1 MNDWPESGRPSRA
14 GARKLNAWT
23 LIAALVIGVVL
34 SFAFQTWRQTAPDWA
49 LGQPGTLH
57 AVFLTNGQAYY
68 GTLERSSY
76 SALVLTK
83 VFYVQISVDPQGNQR
98 ISKLMNRTDEDWHAP
113 LRMSIPLDK
122 ILFVEVVGPD
132 SRIAKLIA
140 EATKQGKSQ

>member
-1 MNDWPESGRPSRA
+1 MSGRLEGDPPARA
-14 GARKLNAWT
+14 GVRKLNVWA
-23 LIAALVIGVVL
+23 LIAALLVGMAL
-34 SFAFQTWRQTAPDWA
+34 SFAIQTWRQATSDWA
-49 LGQPGTLH
+49 LGPVGAVH

-68 GTLERSSY
+68 GTLERLSP

-83 VFYVQISVDPQGNQR
+83 VFYVQISVDPQSNQR

-132 SRIAKLIA
+132 SRIVKLIA